1 MNPLLLVL
9 LPAYLAG
16 SFQSSA
22 AVEDDDMSPKLAGI
36 DSRYIMAGLGA
47 LASMLM
53 TGPIGLIGLGISA
66 GSLVSLDATNRVK
79 KGINKSILAEQVTAA
94 IEEQKKGGGDM
105 TPAGLL
111 RMLQEP
117 GEGGDADD
125 EDEDGIPASEDDD
138 DDNWDFLRSFGRG
151 RRK

>member
-47 LASMLM
+47 LASMLI
-53 TGPIGLIGLGISA
+53 TGPIGLIGLGVSA

-79 KGINKSILAEQVTAA
+79 KGINKSILAEQVKAA
-94 IEEQKKGGGDM
+94 IEQQTKDGGD
-105 TPAGLL
+105 TSPAGLL
-111 RMLQEP
+111 QMLQTP
-117 GEGGDADD
+117 DDDQDD

-138 DDNWDFLRSFGRG
+138 DDNWDLLRSFGRG